1 MADFTDDQISSHLK
15 AKNFIDANNK
25 VLDPAGVRNEMQ
37 TFGVSTDRLNKA
49 LGTNWIDPG
58 TAAPAPAPAPA
69 AFTGYSNDD
78 ITNHLRSRG
87 YVDGTGSVIDPMGI
101 YREMQ
106 TYGVSPGQI
115 DAALKLPS
123 STSANWIRD
132 NITNPKPAAAP
143 APAPAASIMDRA
155 AAAANSAVNPGG
167 AAPMPVSRQGQ
178 AVQTQWDE
186 SMSAAGRLGT
196 MLDDPNSSLM
206 QRAAARG
213 RLDAAGRGVANST
226 AGIQA
231 SQRAMIDAAS
241 PIAAADS
248 AAYNQMAV
256 ANTQQGNAWN
266 SADASLMENAR
277 QANLGATTQL
287 TVAGMSA
294 DLESR
299 KIDEQMRQFAQ
310 QFGLSVE
317 QLELDKGRLSQQD
330 RQFYD
335 GLKLEKSKLDQQ
347 AAQFEKDWTNKFSLE
362 AMASKNRIDLANID
376 ASNKEKL
383 MGIEAAYK
391 KEIAGNETISNAW
404 GTMMQEIG
412 RIQNNPDLEADAK
425 NTLINNSIGQ
435 FTAFTSFWKKATGGT
450 VDVSD
455 LLAIKTTALTSNNG
469 GNNGGNGNNGEGHM
483 MGSGGDGSGTIGDA
497 ATNADAANAAAAAG
511 SAASSSATGVGTNAA
526 GDAAGVGVGPM

>member
-25 VLDPAGVRNEMQ
+25 VLDPTGVRNEMQ

-58 TAAPAPAPAPA
+58 AAAPAPAPAPA
-69 AFTGYSNDD
+69 AFTGYSNET
-78 ITNHLRSRG
+78 IANHLRSKG
-87 YVDGTGSVIDPMGI
+87 FVDGTGSVNDPMGV

-106 TYGVSPGQI
+106 TYGVAPDRI
-115 DAALKLPS
+115 DQALGLKPS
-123 STSANWIRD
+123 TAANWIRD
-132 NITNPKPAAAP
+132 NINQKPAAAP
-143 APAPAASIMDRA
+143 APAPAASIMERA
-155 AAAANSAVNPGG
+155 STAANSAVNPGG
-167 AAPMPVSRQGQ
+167 SAPMPVSRQGQ
-178 AVQTQWDE
+178 AVQTQWNE
-186 SMSAAGRLGT
+186 GMSAAGRLGT

-231 SQRAMIDAAS
+231 AQRAMIEAAA

-455 LLAIKTTALTSNNG
+455 LLAIKTTALGTSNGANG
-469 GNNGGNGNNGEGHM
+469 GNNGNSSGGNGTTDGG
-483 MGSGGDGSGTIGDA
+483 GGDGA
-497 ATNADAANAAAAAG
+497 AASSSAADAASATSAGADASAGAAAGAAAAAAG
-511 SAASSSATGVGTNAA
+511 F
-526 GDAAGVGVGPM
+526 